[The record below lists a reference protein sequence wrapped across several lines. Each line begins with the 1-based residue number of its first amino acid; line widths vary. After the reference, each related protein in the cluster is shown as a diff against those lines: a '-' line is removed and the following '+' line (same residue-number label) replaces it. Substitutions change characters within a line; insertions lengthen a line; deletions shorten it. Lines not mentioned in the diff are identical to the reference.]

1 MLEYSQQFI
10 QALKHADSDDEVKTV
25 LGEHMM
31 AIHRRCTA
39 IKAEFARLA
48 HATGK
53 YHDCCPETMIV
64 SCCCYDEG
72 ILGLLF

>member
-1 MLEYSQQFI
+1 MIFNWLLLLFLEYSLQFI
-10 QALKHADSDDEVKTV
+10 QALKHADSDDEVKAV

-31 AIHRRCTA
+31 ALHRRCTA

-53 YHDCCPETMIV
+53 YHD
-64 SCCCYDEG
+64 SY
-72 ILGLLF
+72 